1 MRTKLLAFIVMLG
14 ATSAFGGSGHTNN
27 AAWLAYGYGHAANP
41 EAIREMATRMHKDFA
56 VPYWFL
62 NCGLLNS
69 TGQIG
74 DPPARLPAF
83 LDTLWNWEQ
92 ENGYRFTVLAMINGH
107 TAKLDLG
114 DATVRSNIVAEAKRF
129 VTMPGRGFDGV
140 QLDLEPAGGSPQR
153 FEQINRL
160 MTEIKAAIRGKLTS
174 FAAPKIGAT
183 QWSWPAEHFTAM
195 ATNVDL
201 LAVMTYDSGRT
212 NGGEYADWVRDHTVQ
227 ALQAVRG
234 TSAKILIGFPAYP
247 NNRWH
252 TNTAENVS
260 FAAAGVKAA
269 LKELPATA
277 NFLGAAVYVHA
288 DGTGTDG
295 RAGYETDWRA
305 FRENW
310 LETQSGGSR
319 R

>member
-1 MRTKLLAFIVMLG
+1 MRTKLLVFIVMLVG
-14 ATSAFGGSGHTNN
+14 SSAFGGSGYTNN
-27 AAWLAYGYGHAANP
+27 ATWLAYGYGHAANP
-41 EAIREMATRMHKDFA
+41 DAIRETASRMRKDFA
-56 VPYWFL
+56 VSYWFL
-62 NCGLLNS
+62 NCGLLSS

-74 DPPARLPAF
+74 DPPARLATF
-83 LDTLWNWEQ
+83 LDTLRNWEQ

-107 TAKLDLG
+107 TTKLDLG
-114 DATVRSNIVAEAKRF
+114 DPTVCSNIVAEAKRF
-129 VTMPGRGFDGV
+129 VMMPGRAFDGV

-160 MTEIKAAIRGKLTS
+160 ITEIKAAIPGKLTS

-183 QWSWPAEHFTAM
+183 QWSWPTEHFVAM

-201 LAVMTYDSGRT
+201 LAVMTYDSGLT
-212 NGGEYADWVRDHTVQ
+212 NGVEYADWVRDHTVK

-234 TSAKILIGFPAYP
+234 TTAKILIGFPAYP

-288 DGTGTDG
+288 DGTGADG
-295 RAGYETDWRA
+295 RAGYETDWRW
-305 FRENW
+305 FKESW
-310 LETQSGGSR
+310 LDSW
-319 R
+319 